1 MSWRFRDNPSEA
13 RRAGMGNNKANISTL
28 LAAAALIF
36 QLSPPQRG
44 IGDVIAALA
53 KTGVFRLRGLLIGAI
68 AHQTYAAMLGVR
80 RSAGSRQ
87 TGDVDIAQFKMFRWL
102 STTQR
107 RPFWTC

>member
-1 MSWRFRDNPSEA
+1 M
-13 RRAGMGNNKANISTL
+13 
-28 LAAAALIF
+28 
-36 QLSPPQRG
+36 
-44 IGDVIAALA
+44 
-53 KTGVFRLRGLLIGAI
+53 LIGAI

-87 TGDVDIAQFKMFRWL
+87 TGDVDIAQFKMSRWL

>member
-1 MSWRFRDNPSEA
+1 MAKPALFHYCW
-13 RRAGMGNNKANISTL
+13 
-28 LAAAALIF
+28 AAQRLIF
-36 QLSPPQRG
+36 QLSSPQPR

-53 KTGVFRLRGLLIGAI
+53 KAGVFRLRGMLIGTI
-68 AHQTYAAMLGVR
+68 AHQTYAAMLSAR

-87 TGDVDIAQFKMFRWL
+87 TTDVDIAQFKMSLWL